1 MAGEQEGPAAAEQRK
16 VGCRRRAARRKICR
30 EVGVL
35 QRHGAGQVS
44 FYGPK

>member
-1 MAGEQEGPAAAEQRK
+1 MAGEQEGPAAAEQGK
-16 VGCRRRAARRKICR
+16 VGCRRGAVHRKICR

-44 FYGPK
+44 FYSPK